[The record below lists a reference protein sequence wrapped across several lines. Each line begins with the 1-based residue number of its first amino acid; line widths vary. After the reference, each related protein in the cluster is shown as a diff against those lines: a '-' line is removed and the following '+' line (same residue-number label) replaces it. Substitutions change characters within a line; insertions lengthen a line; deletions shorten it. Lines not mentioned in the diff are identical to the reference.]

1 MSFFL
6 EHGVKHMRKLS
17 INHSVWKMLSRIFTS
32 VCKPKCS
39 HHIIL
44 KRDKINST
52 PFSPFPP
59 TRCGFYGNPI
69 YLGYCS
75 KCFKELVRDA
85 PKDSAREGQTTDEQL
100 YPGASGV
107 CNHQLHQFLLSHT
120 LPYFAQRSTVT
131 FVTCYNHAE
140 P

>member
-1 MSFFL
+1 MQA
-6 EHGVKHMRKLS
+6 
-17 INHSVWKMLSRIFTS
+17 KMFTS
-32 VCKPKCS
+32 LY
-39 HHIIL
+39 L

-59 TRCGFYGNPI
+59 RCGFYGNPI

-107 CNHQLHQFLLSHT
+107 
-120 LPYFAQRSTVT
+120 
-131 FVTCYNHAE
+131 
-140 P
+140 